1 MAARIVDRIKYC
13 LQSVF
18 VSQSVWQ
25 RINRPVYHPITK
37 HFQRQLKRDRKG
49 PSSIAVAMLTAFLL
63 LIALARTYYSVGS
76 SVLWTLPLW
85 LMLYSLT
92 YSARWIYRI
101 VSLISRQG
109 RDGVL
114 DEVSV
119 IPPGRVFIYLA
130 ICKVVLHE
138 EDALGWV
145 TMLRKIAGGI
155 VLVALAMPILVT
167 LNSLE
172 TVDTSRLVLLLAEL
186 SLLSLVIIQEHK
198 QSVVL
203 LSLLPMALSRKLKGQ
218 IDGTCL
224 VLVCYAVLQ
233 LLSFLIAIAG
243 PATIKAIAPRYQF
256 AVDMAAIGLAMTLA
270 LFLLIR
276 EVFIWSLWR
285 TVLHQT
291 NAESGVLR
299 HSTHA
304 GKPIR
309 ARALG
314 SRVH

>member
-1 MAARIVDRIKYC
+1 MAARIIDQIKYC

-18 VSQSVWQ
+18 VSHSVWQ

-37 HFQRQLKRDRKG
+37 HFLRQLKRDRKG

-85 LMLYSLT
+85 LTLYSLT

-130 ICKVVLHE
+130 VCKVVLHE
-138 EDALGWV
+138 QDALSWV
-145 TMLRKIAGGI
+145 TMLRKIAGGG
-155 VLVALAMPILVT
+155 LFLALALPVMITV
-167 LNSLE
+167 NSME
-172 TVDTSRLVLLLAEL
+172 KVDAPQLFLLLTEL
-186 SLLSLVIIQEHK
+186 ALFSFLIVHEHK

-203 LSLLPMALSRKLKGQ
+203 ACLLPMALSRRLKGQ
-218 IDGTCL
+218 IDGTSL
-224 VLVCYAVLQ
+224 VMACYALLQ
-233 LLSFLIAIAG
+233 ILSFAIALAVPG
-243 PATIKAIAPRYQF
+243 AIQAFNWHYKLS
-256 AVDMAAIGLAMTLA
+256 VDIAAIGLAMTLA

-276 EVFIWSLWR
+276 EMFIWSLWR

-291 NAESGVLR
+291 NAESSVLR
-299 HSTHA
+299 HSTYV

-309 ARALG
+309 AKALG
-314 SRVH
+314 SKVY

>member
-1 MAARIVDRIKYC
+1 MAARIIERIKSC

-25 RINRPVYHPITK
+25 RINRPVYHPITR
-37 HFQRQLKRDRKG
+37 HFQRQLKGKRGG
-49 PSSIAVAMLTAFLL
+49 PPVIAVALLAALL
-63 LIALARTYYSVGS
+63 LFLAAAHIFRSIGAGVIW
-76 SVLWTLPLW
+76 VMPLW
-85 LMLYSLT
+85 LMCHSLIT
-92 YSARWIYRI
+92 SVRWIYRI
-101 VSLISRQG
+101 VWLISRQG

-138 EDALGWV
+138 EDALAWV
-145 TMLRKIAGGI
+145 TLLRKMAGV
-155 VLVALAMPILVT
+155 VLILTLAFAVLVT
-167 LNSLE
+167 LNSME
-172 TVDTSRLVLLLAEL
+172 NIDTYRLTLLLIEM
-186 SLLSLVIIQEHK
+186 SLVCFVIIHEHK

-203 LSLLPMALSRKLKGQ
+203 LSLLPMALSGRLKGQ

-224 VLVCYAVLQ
+224 VLVCFASVQ
-233 LLSFLIAIAG
+233 ILSFLIAIAG
-243 PATIKAIAPRYQF
+243 PATIGAIAPRYQLSVDIA
-256 AVDMAAIGLAMTLA
+256 AVGLAMTLA
-270 LFLLIR
+270 LFLLTR

-285 TVLHQT
+285 VVLHQT

-299 HSTHA
+299 HSSPL

-309 ARALG
+309 VKALG